1 MLPQNEVVHSLRLVC
16 KQWRNEIDKLY
27 DFRVELD
34 DRKAGWERVLDLR
47 VKHCRIVHFIRPPA
61 TGPGTRIF
69 KYTNLI
75 RTLIMHSAIH
85 PANFF
90 YVLADCA
97 GSILELKINNIGYH
111 LLGFEFPSK
120 FCNFHFN
127 RLESLD
133 VRLCTLRNQD
143 STEAFPFSPF
153 LNLGEGKGISRI
165 FNDFVAASF
174 PSLKNLRVEV
184 RCFGFDQTSSA
195 ISTVLSFLSKQR
207 QLKSFNFELILG
219 HGLPTS
225 EFRPL
230 SDSDL
235 QTINLQ
241 RLRQIANLEGLR
253 LVSSSPIGVNLLI
266 DFLDQQQ
273 ALRYL
278 EVDLF
283 PAPCSVF
290 REVVLRNVNTLVSV
304 EITDLC
310 IWDEEG
316 NCTPFDVSAFAG
328 CHGLKKLILDRN
340 IVRRRIFDTDELI
353 KLYNLPASLEE
364 LALNYF
370 NIRTDEFVQFVNS
383 EAGQHVAALMLT
395 QCGSTGEFGVNGTV
409 LECIVELPNIHFVE
423 ISPLNFSDPEERDKL
438 NILLETFGYS
448 ADHAYFQYT
457 RITAELPVR
466 IRAFLFADEY
476 DDDEED

>member
-1 MLPQNEVVHSLRLVC
+1 MLRA
-16 KQWRNEIDKLY
+16 KY
-27 DFRVELD
+27 
-34 DRKAGWERVLDLR
+34 
-47 VKHCRIVHFIRPPA
+47 CRIVHFIHPPP
-61 TGPGTRIF
+61 TGPGTTIF
-69 KYTNLI
+69 KHTNLI
-75 RTLIMHSAIH
+75 RTLVIHNAIH
-85 PANFF
+85 PANF
-90 YVLADCA
+90 YYILADCA
-97 GSILELKINNIGYH
+97 ASLSELKINNVGLH
-111 LLGFEFPSK
+111 LLGFEFPST
-120 FCNFHFN
+120 FCSFHFH

-133 VRLCTLRNQD
+133 IRLCTLRNQENT
-143 STEAFPFSPF
+143 TEVFPFSPF
-153 LNLGEGKGISRI
+153 INIGEGKGIARI
-165 FNDFVAASF
+165 FNDFLAASF
-174 PSLKNLRVEV
+174 PSLKNLRAEV

-195 ISTVLSFLSKQR
+195 ISTVLSFLTR
-207 QLKSFNFELILG
+207 QCHLKSFNFELILG

-230 SDSDL
+230 SESDL
-235 QTINLQ
+235 ENIDLKRLKQLTNLD
-241 RLRQIANLEGLR
+241 GLR
-253 LVSSSPIGVNLLI
+253 LVSSSPIGVNLLV

-273 ALRYL
+273 TLRYL

-283 PAPCSVF
+283 PAPTSVF
-290 REVVLRNVNTLVSV
+290 RDIVLRNANTLISV

-316 NCTPFDVSAFAG
+316 NCTPFDASVFGG
-328 CHGLKKLILDRN
+328 CCCLKKLILDRN
-340 IVRRRIFDTDELI
+340 TVRRRVFDTVELI
-353 KLYNLPASLEE
+353 RLSDLPASLNEI
-364 LALNYF
+364 ALNYF
-370 NIRTDEFVQFVNS
+370 NVRTDEFVEFVNS
-383 EAGQHVAALMLT
+383 EAGQNVAALMLT